1 MINLINVHH
10 TGGNLVYAVRNA
22 SWFLCKVSCCSHAG
36 KVEAEF
42 EGGQAEVS
50 LNKVSNWAALQA
62 LVKDIDSVIKKQH
75 SA

>member
-1 MINLINVHH
+1 MPPGSYARLPAVLMQGEA
-10 TGGNLVYAVRNA
+10 GGAR
-22 SWFLCKVSCCSHAG
+22 
-36 KVEAEF
+36 
-42 EGGQAEVS
+42 GGQAEVS